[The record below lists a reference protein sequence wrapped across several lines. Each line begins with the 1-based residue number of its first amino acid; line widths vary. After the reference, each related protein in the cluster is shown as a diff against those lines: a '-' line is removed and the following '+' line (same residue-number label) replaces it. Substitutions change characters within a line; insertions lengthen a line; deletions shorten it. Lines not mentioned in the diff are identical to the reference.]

1 MVLLANSI
9 ENHGGYITI
18 GPDNNLYVMIGEV
31 ASEFNESAIQKLTQN
46 YVNSTIVNGR
56 AGILRITQ
64 DGDSVLD
71 DNGHGILE
79 ILVL

>member
-1 MVLLANSI
+1 MVLPANSI

-31 ASEFNESAIQKLTQN
+31 ASEFNETAIQTLTQN

-64 DGDSVLD
+64 DGDPVLD

>member
-1 MVLLANSI
+1 
-9 ENHGGYITI
+9 
-18 GPDNNLYVMIGEV
+18 MIGEV
-31 ASEFNESAIQKLTQN
+31 ASEFNETAIQTLTQN

-64 DGDSVLD
+64 DGDPVLD

>member
-1 MVLLANSI
+1 MVLPANSI

-31 ASEFNESAIQKLTQN
+31 ASEFNETAIQTLTQN

-64 DGDSVLD
+64 DGVPVLD

>member
-1 MVLLANSI
+1 MVL
-9 ENHGGYITI
+9 ITI
-18 GPDNNLYVMIGEV
+18 LYVMIGEV
-31 ASEFNESAIQKLTQN
+31 ASEFNETAIQTLTQN

-64 DGDSVLD
+64 DGDPVLD

>member
-1 MVLLANSI
+1 MVLPANSI

-18 GPDNNLYVMIGEV
+18 GPGNNLYVMIGEE
-31 ASEFNESAIQKLTQN
+31 ANEFIETAIQKLTQN

-64 DGDSVLD
+64 DGDPVLD